1 MLHGSTSVAHV
12 ASVEHEEEEQS
23 EDEQRGKDLARSP
36 PGECEGKNQ
45 CAFTAASEAG
55 ATKCECSYCR

>member
-1 MLHGSTSVAHV
+1 MAAMLHGSTSVAHV

-23 EDEQRGKDLARSP
+23 EDEQRGKDDLARSP

-45 CAFTAASEAG
+45 EETCQRG
-55 ATKCECSYCR
+55 P